1 LLVSEPD
8 NEEYLQMAT
17 ALDEVRLA
25 GIGFRSLG
33 RSTAR
38 PVAPERG
45 THDGNCGSGV
55 TDPTLGR
62 SVWRRELDHS
72 RMGSDRWCS

>member
-1 LLVSEPD
+1 MKELLVSEPD

-25 GIGFRSLG
+25 GIGFQSLG

-45 THDGNCGSGV
+45 THDGQLRLRGY
-55 TDPTLGR
+55 R
-62 SVWRRELDHS
+62 SHLREICLEE
-72 RMGSDRWCS
+72 RA